1 MVTAWAASIVAQSL
15 YAASLW
21 RTAGPSWWAIY
32 LACESL
38 RMAALLLAVLSIIPL
53 RTHDYWYAW
62 ALTQVAVSVPAI
74 CALTY
79 ETRGSQSR
87 FLGIALGVGAVLW
100 SLTLT
105 DPHWPVMRRAGL
117 LMHQSVAYGGLGVLV
132 ASWSDGRIKP
142 AMLLYFLIESLEVL
156 AEQIARTPILV
167 EQLGT
172 VYLLTLA
179 ALFSALILNRKALN
193 YGGTNSQ

>member
-1 MVTAWAASIVAQSL
+1 MKTAWAVSMIVQAV
-15 YAASLW
+15 YAFSLW
-21 RTAGPSWWAIY
+21 RRTGPSWWAIY

-38 RMAALLLAVLSIIPL
+38 RMAVLMLVPL

-62 ALTQVAVSVPAI
+62 ALTQIAVSVPAI

-105 DPHWPVMRRAGL
+105 DPDWPVMRRAGL

-132 ASWSDGRIKP
+132 AAWSDGRIKP
-142 AMLLYFLIESLEVL
+142 AMLLYFLVESLEVL
-156 AEQIARTPILV
+156 AEQIVRTPIMV

-193 YGGTNSQ
+193 YAGNTTQ